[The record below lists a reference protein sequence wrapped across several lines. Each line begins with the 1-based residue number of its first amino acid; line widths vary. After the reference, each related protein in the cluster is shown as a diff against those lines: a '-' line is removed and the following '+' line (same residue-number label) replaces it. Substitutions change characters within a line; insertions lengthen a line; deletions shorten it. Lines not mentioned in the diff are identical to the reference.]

1 MTFVTKKIR
10 SLLSR
15 VEEAKRASSKR
26 EKAAAMRFAQLKN
39 AVVWFDNDTFS
50 SEMIMIDLTYQ
61 TENSGMG
68 GLLTFPIPHPTI

>member
-1 MTFVTKKIR
+1 
-10 SLLSR
+10 
-15 VEEAKRASSKR
+15 
-26 EKAAAMRFAQLKN
+26 MRFAQLKN